1 MAPRSLRR
9 RLTEA
14 AVRLHGWLA
23 QKEKTVK
30 RAAALV
36 ALQAAAAAA
45 AAALGTAPASTTWGV
60 VLLYRR

>member
-45 AAALGTAPASTTWGV
+45 AALGTAPASTTWGV

>member
-36 ALQAAAAAA
+36 ALQAAVA